1 MPGAHYALATIN
13 SPTFRSYPDASK
25 LPFHG
30 YRDGWGYDILLEG
43 QRLPPA
49 CIVDLAWLFPRGE
62 EPECERFIAWTI
74 KRFKW

>member
-1 MPGAHYALATIN
+1 MPDAHYALATIN